1 MSYVVIGIDP
11 GKDGALVALDQ
22 QGKTV
27 MSYLSKR
34 DFTIQVGKGSKRKY
48 TETRMAQAIEY
59 ISTQYKVLLVAIEKQ
74 WARPK
79 QGVSSTFSSGLGYGL
94 WRGILASK
102 GVRYM
107 EVSPKTWAK
116 EVLRDVGGDGKGRS
130 VYVASQR
137 VPDLDLTPGLKR
149 KPHDGLA
156 DAACIAL
163 YGLSTLPKI
172 LPIAETGEA

>member
-1 MSYVVIGIDP
+1 MSYVVVGIDP
-11 GKDGALVALDQ
+11 GKDGAVVVLDQ
-22 QGKTV
+22 RGKTV
-27 MSYLSKR
+27 ASYLTKR
-34 DFTIQVGKGSKRKY
+34 DFTLQLGKTSKRSY
-48 TETRMAQAIEY
+48 TEARMSQAIDWIGKKHE
-59 ISTQYKVLLVAIEKQ
+59 ILLTVIEKQ

-94 WRGILASK
+94 WRGILASHNI
-102 GVRYM
+102 RYS

-116 EVLRDVGGDGKGRS
+116 EVLKDVSGDGKARS

-156 DAACIAL
+156 DAACLAL
-163 YGLSTLPKI
+163 YGLATLPPLLSTL
-172 LPIAETGEA
+172 EE

>member
-11 GKDGALVALDQ
+11 GKDGALVVLDQ
-22 QGKTV
+22 SGNTV
-27 MSYLSKR
+27 MSYLSKNE
-34 DFTIQVGKGSKRKY
+34 FTVRMGKGSKRSY
-48 TETRMAQAIEY
+48 TEARMAQAIDMIDSAHE
-59 ISTQYKVLLVAIEKQ
+59 VLLVAIEKQ

-94 WRGILASK
+94 WRGILASHNI
-102 GVRYM
+102 RYS

-116 EVLRDVGGDGKGRS
+116 EVLKDVSGDGKARS

-156 DAACIAL
+156 DAACLAL
-163 YGLSTLPKI
+163 YGLATLPPLISTL
-172 LPIAETGEA
+172 EE